1 MQQIIMA
8 VILVSSIIICGIR
21 RIKLL
26 NIGFAVQSLAIAV
39 MCLVLGCENNSYHY
53 YILFL
58 LTLIVKAIL
67 IPYIINKSV
76 AKLRANR
83 EMSLIINGYWSYVIA
98 AVGVTFIYG
107 FLINYN
113 NDLLKI
119 GIVLMMVGGMLLIGR
134 KKAITE
140 MIGFLIMENGLVL
153 LEISMIKMTLIIELA
168 IVLEVLVLALIMGI
182 MIFYIN
188 QAFDSINT
196 DRFSDIKE

>member
-8 VILVSSIIICGIR
+8 IILISSIILCGIR

-26 NIGFAVQSLAIAV
+26 TIGFAVQSLAIAV
-39 MCLVLGCENNSYHY
+39 MCFILGYENDSYHY
-53 YILFL
+53 YILAF
-58 LTLIVKAIL
+58 LTLIIKTVC

-76 AKLRANR
+76 AKLKANR
-83 EMSLIINGYWSYVIA
+83 EMSLIINGYWSYVMA
-98 AVGVTFIYG
+98 AIGVTFIYG
-107 FLINYN
+107 VLIDYN
-113 NDLLKI
+113 NELLKI

-140 MIGFLIMENGLVL
+140 MIGFLVMENGLVL

-168 IVLEVLVLALIMGI
+168 IFLEILVLALIMGI

-188 QAFDSINT
+188 QAFGSINT
-196 DRFSDIKE
+196 DNFSNIKE